1 MKRVFYSFVALTL
14 IFAFL
19 CLHISAANVVGERG
33 NTGTP
38 VDGVQNSPDGESMS
52 APIGV
57 AVVDSVS
64 KYAVDL
70 TYPETGIVVNYDG
83 RVIWDVNNH
92 EYAVTDNSKS
102 VVTFSLKLTNHSDK
116 SVIAYGT
123 PVSTALF
130 NEFKMHCDKN
140 SAENALLIAGVKVG
154 AEKGNDGVISL
165 YVEPAISWEET
176 IKSIISREG
185 TSLSTLQIG
194 TLNVTVSMGS

>member
-19 CLHISAANVVGERG
+19 CLHVSAAHVVGERG

-38 VDGVQNSPDGESMS
+38 VDGIQNSPDGESIS

-70 TYPETGIVVNYDG
+70 TYPEAGIVVNYDG

-92 EYAVTDNSKS
+92 EYTVTDNSKP
-102 VVTFSLKLTNHSDK
+102 VVTAPFTMECNKD
-116 SVIAYGT
+116 
-123 PVSTALF
+123 
-130 NEFKMHCDKN
+130 
-140 SAENALLIAGVKVG
+140 SAGNALLIAGVMSG
-154 AEKGNDGVISL
+154 ATEGNEGVISL
-165 YVEPAISWEET
+165 SVSPEISWEDT
-176 IKSIISREG
+176 IKSIISDKG
-185 TSLSTLQIG
+185 TSVSELKIG

>member
-1 MKRVFYSFVALTL
+1 MKRVFYSFVALML

-19 CLHISAANVVGERG
+19 CLHVSAAHVVGERG

-38 VDGVQNSPDGESMS
+38 VDGIQNSPDGESIS

-70 TYPETGIVVNYDG
+70 TYPEAGIVVNYDG

-92 EYAVTDNSKS
+92 EYTVTDNSKH
-102 VVTFSLKLTNHSDK
+102 VVTFQVVLTNHSDK
-116 SVIAYGT
+116 SVIAYGK
-123 PVSTALF
+123 PVATAPF
-130 NEFKMHCDKN
+130 TMECNKD
-140 SAENALLIAGVKVG
+140 SAGNALLIAGVMSG
-154 AEKGNDGVISL
+154 ATEGNEGVISL
-165 YVEPAISWEET
+165 SVSPEISWEDT
-176 IKSIISREG
+176 IKSIISDKG
-185 TSLSTLQIG
+185 TSVSELKIG